1 MKTQQENPDHA
12 ALVEHSVAFLDTVQ
26 SMTPGPETEIWLN
39 QTYGPDSDLYQTLAR
54 LVTRGVRDG
63 WAANIEVDGPR
74 YRRSLIAAPSERT
87 RYFSITTVY
96 MASTIHADDLCGRTY
111 RGQYH
116 AHPYGEFNMI
126 VPLDPDAALKGPEGW
141 CHAGWTAPA
150 PGSAH
155 YPEATGGALIALFYL
170 PAGRI
175 RYCPAP
181 TEPAENPSRL

>member
-1 MKTQQENPDHA
+1 MKTQQENTDRE
-12 ALVEHSVAFLDTVQ
+12 ALIAHSAAFLETVQ
-26 SMTPGPETEIWLN
+26 GMTPGPDTEIWLN
-39 QTYGPDSDLYQTLAR
+39 RQHGPDSDLYRTLAQ
-54 LVTRGVRDG
+54 LVKKGVRDG

-74 YRRSLIAAPSERT
+74 YRRSLIAAPEERT
-87 RYFSITTVY
+87 RYFSITAVY
-96 MASTIHADDLCGRTY
+96 MAANDHAADPREQTY

-126 VPLDPDAALKGPEGW
+126 VPLDQNAALKGPEGW

-150 PGSAH
+150 PGSEH

-181 TEPAENPSRL
+181 TDPHGNASRI